1 MKKLKHKEHDFSSKL
16 RQSSVIESLK
26 KYITWQR
33 NAGATGA
40 EHAIPGLAPIS
51 INLDLTSA
59 CNFACPHCV
68 DSKIINTGKYL
79 AIEDVKRSL
88 DTLKSRGLL
97 SVILLGGG
105 EPTLHKDIGEIVK
118 YIKRIGL
125 QLGIV
130 TNGSRLGRVANVAA
144 LLEKHDWIRVSLDA
158 ASQDTFVKLH
168 RPKTHVT
175 LDDILHSARE
185 VKMRNPNISL
195 GYSFVIMWEGL
206 YLNGQ
211 ALYPNIHEMTEAV
224 RLART
229 YGFDYISFKPCLI
242 RLPESQKETLLDS
255 IDREKEQRIIE
266 HIKNNFHD
274 AKRAADNKIKVLES
288 VNLRAMMDNKVHELK
303 RQPKICHL
311 QFFNT
316 VVTPSGIF
324 HCPAFRGVEKAKLA
338 EFNGYAGKENFH
350 QTLQNLTH
358 SIPVFN
364 AEKECNVVGCF
375 YHHVNWWIE
384 NFIHSDKS
392 VDEIEEID
400 DEDFFL

>member
-1 MKKLKHKEHDFSSKL
+1 MKKQKHKEHDFSSKL

-33 NAGATGA
+33 NAGITGA
-40 EHAIPGLAPIS
+40 GHTLPNLAPIS

-59 CNFACPHCV
+59 CNFSCPHCV
-68 DSKIINTGKYL
+68 DSKIINTGEYL
-79 AIEDVKRSL
+79 TIEDVKISL

-105 EPTLHKDIGEIVK
+105 EPTLHKDFSEIVK

-130 TNGSRLGRVANVAA
+130 TNGSRLGRTANVAG

-158 ASQDTFVKLH
+158 ASQETFVKLH

-175 LDDILHSARE
+175 LDDILHNARE

-206 YLNGQ
+206 YLNGHE
-211 ALYPNIHEMTEAV
+211 LCPNIHEMAEAV

-242 RLPESQKETLLDS
+242 RLPESQKETLLDGV
-255 IDREKEQRIIE
+255 DTEKERRIIE
-266 HIKNNFHD
+266 QIKTNFNN
-274 AKRAADNKIKVLES
+274 AKQAAGNKIKVLES

-303 RQPKICHL
+303 RQPKVCHL

-324 HCPAFRGVEKAKLA
+324 HCPAFRGVEQAKLA
-338 EFNGYAGKENFH
+338 EFNGYAGKKNFD

-358 SIPVFN
+358 SIAVFN
-364 AEKECNVVGCF
+364 AQKECSAVGCF

-384 NFIHSDKS
+384 NFIHSDKT
-392 VDEIEEID
+392 VDELEEIQD
-400 DEDFFL
+400 GDFFL

>member
-33 NAGATGA
+33 NTGTTGA
-40 EHAIPGLAPIS
+40 GHALPNLAPIS

-59 CNFACPHCV
+59 CNFSCPHCV
-68 DSKIINTGKYL
+68 DSKIINTGEYL
-79 AIEDVKRSL
+79 GIEDVKRSL
-88 DTLKSRGLL
+88 DTLKSHGLL

-105 EPTLHKDIGEIVK
+105 EPTLHKDFGEIVK

-130 TNGSRLGRVANVAA
+130 TNGSRLSQAIKVVP
-144 LLEKHDWIRVSLDA
+144 LLEKNDWIRVSLDA
-158 ASQDTFVKLH
+158 ASQETFVKLH

-175 LDDILHSARE
+175 LHDILHSARE
-185 VKMRNPNISL
+185 VKVRNPNISL
-195 GYSFVIMWEGL
+195 GYSFVIVWEGL

-224 RLART
+224 RLAQT

-242 RLPESQKETLLDS
+242 RPPESQKETLLNN
-255 IDREKEQRIIE
+255 IDGEKEKRIIE
-266 HIKNNFHD
+266 HISNNFHD

-316 VVTPSGIF
+316 VVTPSGII
-324 HCPAFRGVEKAKLA
+324 HCPAFRGVEKAKIA
-338 EFNGYAGKENFH
+338 ESNGYGGKEKFD

-358 SIPVFN
+358 SITVFN

-375 YHHVNWWIE
+375 YHHVNWWVE

-392 VDEIEEID
+392 VDEIED
-400 DEDFFL
+400 DNFFL

>member
-1 MKKLKHKEHDFSSKL
+1 MKKVKHKEHDFGSKL
-16 RQSSVIESLK
+16 RQSSVIQSLK

-33 NAGATGA
+33 NTG
-40 EHAIPGLAPIS
+40 IPGAVHSLPNLAPIS

-59 CNFACPHCV
+59 CNFTCPHCV
-68 DSKIINTGKYL
+68 DSKIINTGEYL
-79 AIEDVKRSL
+79 TIEDVKHSL

-105 EPTLHKDIGEIVK
+105 EPTLHKDFGEIVNH
-118 YIKRIGL
+118 IKTIGL

-130 TNGSRLGRVANVAA
+130 TNGSRLGRTAKVAG

-158 ASQDTFVKLH
+158 ASQETFVKLH
-168 RPKTHVT
+168 RPKTRVT

-185 VKMRNPNISL
+185 MKIQNPNVSL
-195 GYSFVIMWEGL
+195 GYSFVVVWQGL
-206 YLNGQ
+206 YLNGHE
-211 ALYPNIHEMTEAV
+211 LCPNIHEMTEAV
-224 RLART
+224 KLART

-242 RLPESQKETLLDS
+242 RLPESQKETLLDG
-255 IDREKEQRIIE
+255 IDREKEQRIME
-266 HIKNNFHD
+266 QIKNNFHD

-288 VNLRAMMDNKVHELK
+288 VNLRAIMDNKVHELK

-324 HCPAFRGVEKAKLA
+324 HCPAFRGVEKAKIA
-338 EFNGYAGKENFH
+338 EFNGYAGKENFD

-358 SIPVFN
+358 SIAVFN
-364 AEKECNVVGCF
+364 AETECNVVGCF

-384 NFIHSDKS
+384 NFIQSDKS
-392 VDEIEEID
+392 VDELEEIED
-400 DEDFFL
+400 NDFFL

>member
-1 MKKLKHKEHDFSSKL
+1 
-16 RQSSVIESLK
+16 
-26 KYITWQR
+26 
-33 NAGATGA
+33 
-40 EHAIPGLAPIS
+40 
-51 INLDLTSA
+51 
-59 CNFACPHCV
+59 V

-79 AIEDVKRSL
+79 DIEDVKRSL

-118 YIKRIGL
+118 YIKKTGL

-144 LLEKHDWIRVSLDA
+144 LLDKHDWIRVSLDA
-158 ASQDTFVKLH
+158 ASQETFVKLH
-168 RPKTHVT
+168 RPKTNVT
-175 LDDILHSARE
+175 FNEILNNARE
-185 VKMRNPNISL
+185 VKMHNANISL

-211 ALYPNIHEMTEAV
+211 ALYPNIHEMAEAV

-229 YGFDYISFKPCLI
+229 YRFDYISFKPCLI

-255 IDREKEQRIIE
+255 VDREREQRIIE
-266 HIKNNFHD
+266 HIKNNFSD

-303 RQPKICHL
+303 IQPKICHL

-324 HCPAFRGVEKAKLA
+324 HCPAFRGVEKAKIA
-338 EFNGYAGKENFH
+338 ESNGYAGKERFD

-358 SIPVFN
+358 SISVFN

-375 YHHVNWWIE
+375 YHHVNWWVE
-384 NFIHSDKS
+384 KFIHSDKS
-392 VDEIEEID
+392 VEEIEEIED
-400 DEDFFL
+400 DDFFL

>member
-1 MKKLKHKEHDFSSKL
+1 MKKLEHKEHDFSSKL
-16 RQSSVIESLK
+16 RQSSVIERLK

-33 NAGATGA
+33 NAGITSAGNLL
-40 EHAIPGLAPIS
+40 PNLAPIS

-59 CNFACPHCV
+59 CNFSCPHCV
-68 DSKIINTGKYL
+68 DSKIINTGEYL
-79 AIEDVKRSL
+79 TIEDVTRSL
-88 DTLKSRGLL
+88 DTLKSHGLL

-105 EPTLHKDIGEIVK
+105 EPTLHKDFGEIVN

-130 TNGSRLGRVANVAA
+130 TNGSRLGRAANVAA
-144 LLEKHDWIRVSLDA
+144 SMEKHDWIRVSLDA
-158 ASQDTFVKLH
+158 ASQETFEKLH
-168 RPKTHVT
+168 RPKTHVR

-185 VKMRNPNISL
+185 VKIRNPSVSL
-195 GYSFVIMWEGL
+195 GYSFVIMWDGL
-206 YLNGQ
+206 YLNGHE
-211 ALYPNIHEMTEAV
+211 LYPNIHEMTDAV

-255 IDREKEQRIIE
+255 VDREKEQHIIE
-266 HIKNNFHD
+266 QIKNNFHE
-274 AKRAADNKIKVLES
+274 AKGVADNKIKVLES

-324 HCPAFRGVEKAKLA
+324 HCPAFRGVEQARIA
-338 EFNGYAGKENFH
+338 EFNGYAGEENFD

-358 SIPVFN
+358 SIAVFN
-364 AEKECNVVGCF
+364 SETECNAVGCF

-392 VDEIEEID
+392 VDELEEIED
-400 DEDFFL
+400 GDFFL

>member
-33 NAGATGA
+33 NAGMTSAG
-40 EHAIPGLAPIS
+40 HALPNLAPIS

-59 CNFACPHCV
+59 CNFSCPHCV
-68 DSKIINTGKYL
+68 DSKIINTGEYL
-79 AIEDVKRSL
+79 SIEDVKHSL

-105 EPTLHKDIGEIVK
+105 EPTLYKDFGEIVN
-118 YIKRIGL
+118 YIKSIGL

-130 TNGSRLGRVANVAA
+130 TNGSRLGRVAKVAA
-144 LLEKHDWIRVSLDA
+144 LLEKHDWVRVSLDA
-158 ASQDTFVKLH
+158 ASQETFVKLH

-185 VKMRNPNISL
+185 VKMHNPNISL
-195 GYSFVIMWEGL
+195 GYSFVIVWEGL
-206 YLNGQ
+206 YLNGHE
-211 ALYPNIHEMTEAV
+211 LCPNIHEMTEAV

-242 RLPESQKETLLDS
+242 RIPESQKETLLDS
-255 IDREKEQRIIE
+255 IDREKEHRIIE
-266 HIKNNFHD
+266 QIKNNFHD

-288 VNLRAMMDNKVHELK
+288 VNLRAMMDNKVHE
-303 RQPKICHL
+303 KICHL

-338 EFNGYAGKENFH
+338 EFKGYAGKENFD

-358 SIPVFN
+358 SITLFN
-364 AEKECNVVGCF
+364 AEKECSAVGCF

-392 VDEIEEID
+392 VDELEEIQD
-400 DEDFFL
+400 DDFFL

>member
-33 NAGATGA
+33 NAGITGA
-40 EHAIPGLAPIS
+40 GHALPNLAPIS

-59 CNFACPHCV
+59 CNFSCPHCV
-68 DSKIINTGKYL
+68 DSKIINTGEYL
-79 AIEDVKRSL
+79 TIEDVKLSL

-105 EPTLHKDIGEIVK
+105 EPTLHKDFGEIVK

-130 TNGSRLGRVANVAA
+130 TNGSRLGRAAKVAA

-158 ASQDTFVKLH
+158 ASQETFVKLH

-175 LDDILHSARE
+175 LDDILHSAQE
-185 VKMRNPNISL
+185 VKMRNPNISI

-206 YLNGQ
+206 YLNGHE
-211 ALYPNIHEMTEAV
+211 LCSNIHEMTEAV

-229 YGFDYISFKPCLI
+229 FGFDYISFKPCLI

-255 IDREKEQRIIE
+255 IDREKEHRIIE
-266 HIKNNFHD
+266 QIKNNFHD

-303 RQPKICHL
+303 RQPKIFHL

-324 HCPAFRGVEKAKLA
+324 HCPAFRGV
-338 EFNGYAGKENFH
+338 
-350 QTLQNLTH
+350 
-358 SIPVFN
+358 
-364 AEKECNVVGCF
+364 
-375 YHHVNWWIE
+375 
-384 NFIHSDKS
+384 
-392 VDEIEEID
+392 
-400 DEDFFL
+400 

>member
-26 KYITWQR
+26 KYIAWQR
-33 NAGATGA
+33 NAGTTSAG
-40 EHAIPGLAPIS
+40 HAIPNLAPIS

-59 CNFACPHCV
+59 CNFSCPHCV

-79 AIEDVKRSL
+79 DIEDVKRSL

-118 YIKRIGL
+118 YIKKTGL

-144 LLEKHDWIRVSLDA
+144 LLDKHDWIRVSLDA
-158 ASQDTFVKLH
+158 ASQETFVKLH
-168 RPKTHVT
+168 RPKTNVT
-175 LDDILHSARE
+175 FNEILNNARE
-185 VKMRNPNISL
+185 VKMHNPNISL

-211 ALYPNIHEMTEAV
+211 ALYPNIHEMAEAV

-229 YGFDYISFKPCLI
+229 YRFDYISFKPCLI

-255 IDREKEQRIIE
+255 VDREREQRIIE
-266 HIKNNFHD
+266 HIKNNFSD

-303 RQPKICHL
+303 IQPKICHL

-324 HCPAFRGVEKAKLA
+324 HCPAFRGVEKAKIA
-338 EFNGYAGKENFH
+338 ESNGYAGKERFD

-358 SIPVFN
+358 SISVFN

-375 YHHVNWWIE
+375 YHHVNWWVE
-384 NFIHSDKS
+384 KFIHSDKS
-392 VDEIEEID
+392 VEEIEEIED
-400 DEDFFL
+400 DDFFL